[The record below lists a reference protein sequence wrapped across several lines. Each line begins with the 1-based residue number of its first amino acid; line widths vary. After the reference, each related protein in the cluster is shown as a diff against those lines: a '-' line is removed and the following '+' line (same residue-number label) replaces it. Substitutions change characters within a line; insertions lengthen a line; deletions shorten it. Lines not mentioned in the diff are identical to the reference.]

1 MDFHANVHSQCQPN
15 VTMDSPVNANIAGF
29 YDEVFAKPVKQEPA
43 YDLEHS
49 ESGLDF
55 FPSEESID
63 LGAYIG
69 GRFDASNTGD
79 EIVRQLGSL
88 ASQVQE
94 RYVNNAA
101 PALSALQ
108 PSQLVDLTSPQ
119 QPADA
124 TVMHY
129 QTLLQPTNNV
139 QINVSQHHQVIGE
152 QMHTDSIVPES
163 YLPGGFQVDQV
174 VDIETQDVHS
184 TSTSCASSPGLP
196 TISETADSP
205 SGTTTGSGGSKR
217 KRAAPPPGTVEYK
230 QKRERNN
237 IAVRKSRLKTKQ
249 KNRELQ
255 DKVGELQGEN
265 SSLKKRVEMLTKEL
279 TVLKSLFTNVGK
291 PAPARLSK
299 AVE

>member
-15 VTMDSPVNANIAGF
+15 VTMDHSPVNADF
-29 YDEVFAKPVKQEPA
+29 YDEVSAKPVKQEPA
-43 YDLEHS
+43 YDLEQS
-49 ESGLDF
+49 AEFGLEF

-69 GRFDASNTGD
+69 GRFDTPNTGD
-79 EIVRQLGSL
+79 ESVRQLGSF
-88 ASQVQE
+88 ASQV
-94 RYVNNAA
+94 NDGGA
-101 PALSALQ
+101 PVLSALQ
-108 PSQLVDLTSPQ
+108 APEFVDLTSPQ
-119 QPADA
+119 QPGGAA
-124 TVMHY
+124 VMHY
-129 QTLLQPTNNV
+129 QNLLQPTTNV
-139 QINVSQHHQVIGE
+139 QMNVSQSHQVIGE
-152 QMHTDSIVPES
+152 QIMHNGHTDSIVPES
-163 YLPGGFQVDQV
+163 YIPAGFAVEQVID
-174 VDIETQDVHS
+174 ESQDVHS

-217 KRAAPPPGTVEYK
+217 KRPAPPPGTHEYK

>member
-1 MDFHANVHSQCQPN
+1 
-15 VTMDSPVNANIAGF
+15 MDSPVNALTGF
-29 YDEVFAKPVKQEPA
+29 YDEVSAKPVKQEPA
-43 YDLEHS
+43 YDHDLEHS
-49 ESGLDF
+49 GEFGLDY

-69 GRFDASNTGD
+69 GRFDTQGTGD

-88 ASQVQE
+88 ASQE
-94 RYVNNAA
+94 RYVNDAT
-101 PALSALQ
+101 PVLSALQ

-119 QPADA
+119 QPTDTA
-124 TVMHY
+124 VMHY
-129 QTLLQPTNNV
+129 QNLLQTTTNV
-139 QINVSQHHQVIGE
+139 QMNVSHPHQVIGGE
-152 QMHTDSIVPES
+152 QMQSDSIVPES
-163 YLPGGFQVDQV
+163 YLPGAFQIDQV

-184 TSTSCASSPGLP
+184 TSTSCASSPGFP
-196 TISETADSP
+196 TPSETADSP

-217 KRAAPPPGTVEYK
+217 KRPAPPPGTVEYK
-230 QKRERNN
+230 EKRQRNN

-291 PAPARLSK
+291 TAPARLNK